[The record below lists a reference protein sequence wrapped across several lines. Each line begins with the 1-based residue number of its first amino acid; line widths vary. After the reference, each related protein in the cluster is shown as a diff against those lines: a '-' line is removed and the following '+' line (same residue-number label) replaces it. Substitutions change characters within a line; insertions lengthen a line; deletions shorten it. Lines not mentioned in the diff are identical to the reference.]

1 MFGLFGKS
9 KAKKTVKQGGDSG
22 VTIVG
27 LPKDFNPDHIINSVL
42 FTRVEPLAFGKLYIE
57 DEDGEQSDVLTKS
70 YIEGDFIEIY
80 SKMVAQ
86 TMVKGYAVALVEDY
100 GARSFSMPDGI
111 EVNLVDNRVYSA
123 KYDGKE
129 YSIDD
134 LIVIYDMWY
143 IIFKKSRYNSCISD
157 AKILG
162 AILSARYST
171 AKYRGALGILTR
183 KAQEITGGEM
193 QDFEKEKD
201 EIQEKYKQ
209 QYGVQLDQSQII
221 ITTQDLSWQSM
232 AQPVST
238 LGLKESKR
246 EAIEGVCMIFGVT
259 ADLVIAGSTFS
270 NVQQARLSVM
280 TDIIIPT
287 ANRDMGEFRKKLK
300 LKGYIKLDFSEHPL
314 IKKASAESDK
324 EHLKI
329 LQQAFKD
336 GIISQDEYRKNI
348 SEYVELQDDYIP
360 KTPIDDG
367 NH

>member
-1 MFGLFGKS
+1 MFGFGKS
-9 KAKKTVKQGGDSG
+9 KAKKKVRQGGEGG

-27 LPKDFNPDHIINSVL
+27 LPKDFNPDHIINAVL
-42 FTRVEPLAFGKLYIE
+42 FTRVEPLAFGKLYIND
-57 DEDGEQSDVLTKS
+57 DEGLPSDTTTKS
-70 YIEGDFIEIY
+70 YIEDDFIEIY

-100 GARSFSMPDGI
+100 GARSFRMPNNI
-111 EVNLVDNRVYSA
+111 EVTLVDDRVYEA
-123 KYDGKE
+123 KYDDKVYG
-129 YSIDD
+129 IDD

-143 IIFKKSRYNSCISD
+143 IVFKKSRYDSCVSD

-183 KAQEITGGEM
+183 KQGDVTGAEV

-201 EIQEKYKQ
+201 EIQQAYKQ

-246 EAIEGVCMIFGVT
+246 EAIEGVCMIFKVRP
-259 ADLVIAGSTFS
+259 DLLLGGSTFS
-270 NVQQARLSVM
+270 NVEQAELSVLNS
-280 TDIIIPT
+280 IVIPT

-300 LKGYIKLDFSEHPL
+300 LKGHIKIDFSEHPL
-314 IKKASAESDK
+314 IKKTSADSDK
-324 EHLKI
+324 EKMKT
-329 LQQAFKD
+329 LQQAYKD
-336 GIISQDEYRKNI
+336 GAITLEEYRQNLSQEI
-348 SEYVELQDDYIP
+348 DLQQAI
-360 KTPIDDG
+360 K
-367 NH
+367 